1 MPSLGIM
8 ENTELFSNIIALG
21 ILVITVVVN
30 VGIQLGT
37 GVIYIF
43 WKEHAFIMFIMLV
56 MLLILSFSAL
66 PVPTTKHYLEK
77 KYKKKHEIAQKESL
91 SETDTIAL
99 EKLKKKT

>member
-66 PVPTTKHYLEK
+66 PAAL
-77 KYKKKHEIAQKESL
+77 SL
-91 SETDTIAL
+91 LWDVR
-99 EKLKKKT
+99 